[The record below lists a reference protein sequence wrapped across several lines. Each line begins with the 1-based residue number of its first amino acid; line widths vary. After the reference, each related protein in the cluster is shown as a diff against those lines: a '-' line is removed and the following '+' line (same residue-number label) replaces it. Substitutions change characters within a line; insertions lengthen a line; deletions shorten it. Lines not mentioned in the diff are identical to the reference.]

1 MIKQTM
7 NTSEV
12 VSQLMSDEYADWSYE
27 GATALAEWYEELSE
41 GMGEDIEFDRVAIRC
56 DWNELSPEETVWNY
70 GHIVSRDLPSDPS
83 WAANCGWF
91 MVEFVEELQDWTS
104 VIVLDN
110 GNILVMEFQCPP
122 KRFKQTTKKQRK

>member
-7 NTSEV
+7 NTTDIVSE
-12 VSQLMSDEYADWSYE
+12 LMSDEYASWTHE

-41 GMGEDIEFDRVAIRC
+41 DMGQDIEFDRVAIRC
-56 DWNELSPEETVWNY
+56 EWNELGPADAVRNY

-83 WAANCGWF
+83 WAANCG
-91 MVEFVEELQDWTS
+91 EFVEEFMEELRDWTQ

-110 GNILVMEFQCPP
+110 GNLLVMEF
-122 KRFKQTTKKQRK
+122 

>member
-7 NTSEV
+7 NTSDV
-12 VSQLMSDEYADWSYE
+12 VSQLMSDEYANWTYE

-56 DWNELSPEETVWNY
+56 EWNELSPSDTVRNY

-110 GNILVMEFQCPP
+110 GNILVMEF
-122 KRFKQTTKKQRK
+122 